1 MGILFDLALNISLI
15 VLAWRILYSSDH
27 FQAVV
32 LFIIFGLILSLAW
45 LRLLAPDIAIAE
57 AAVGAGIA
65 GVMLLDSLRI
75 NPTRKQHEESWQEI
89 SRPPLFHKS
98 ISFIVI
104 LFLTILLILTVTELP
119 RTGEGL
125 TGMVNSRLEAS
136 GTEHPVTAV
145 LLNFRGYDTWLELG
159 ILMLAV
165 IGVLCIRNCSGLR
178 AIAPPPRSNPV
189 LGNLAMLLTP
199 LILLVS
205 GYLLW
210 RGGFAPGGAFQ
221 AGVVLAAGCIFLWVA
236 GYPSLTILPD
246 RVWRILITLGFL
258 SFLVIGTYS
267 LSGTGIFLAYDPQYG
282 AMQIFLLETAA
293 SLSIGA
299 GLAGIMIIL
308 QPLKGESSSE
318 KINAAPSR
326 AIRKTEET

>member
-1 MGILFDLALNISLI
+1 MGILFDLALNISLV
-15 VLAWRILYSSDH
+15 VLAWRILYSSGH

-65 GVMLLDSLRI
+65 GVMLIDSLRL
-75 NPTRKQHEESWQEI
+75 NPPRGQQEESWLDI
-89 SRPPLFHKS
+89 SRLPLFHKV

-104 LFLTILLILTVTELP
+104 LVLAILLILTIWELP

-125 TGMVNSRLEAS
+125 TGMVNSRLAAS
-136 GTEHPVTAV
+136 GVEHPVTAV

-159 ILMLAV
+159 ILLLAV

-189 LGNLAMLLTP
+189 LENLAMLLTP

-210 RGGFAPGGAFQ
+210 RGSFAPGGAFQ
-221 AGVVLAAGCIFLWVA
+221 AGVVLAAGCILLWMA
-236 GYPSLTILPD
+236 GYPSLTIFPD
-246 RVWRILITLGFL
+246 RVWRMLITLGFL
-258 SFLVIGTYS
+258 SFLVFGMYS
-267 LSGTGIFLAYDPQYG
+267 LSGKGNFLAYDAQYG

-293 SLSIGA
+293 GLSIGA
-299 GLAGIMIIL
+299 GLAGILIIL
-308 QPLKGESSSE
+308 QPLKKGSGVKNLKRGSL
-318 KINAAPSR
+318 
-326 AIRKTEET
+326 